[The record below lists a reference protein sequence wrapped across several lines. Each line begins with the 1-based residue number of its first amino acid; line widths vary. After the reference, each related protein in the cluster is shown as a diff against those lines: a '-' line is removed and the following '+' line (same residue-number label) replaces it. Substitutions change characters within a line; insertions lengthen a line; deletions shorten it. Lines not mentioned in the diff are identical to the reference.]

1 MIRIATLGPEGT
13 FAERAA
19 LAYAKES
26 KKDYRIILYPSI
38 ADVFAAAGKECDM
51 GVVPVE
57 NMLEGYVQITLDLL
71 LSTDLAIAGELILPV
86 RFSFVSTA
94 KTMGEVKKVYV
105 QFITQGQCRKFL
117 DSLRP
122 DVNIVT
128 TESNGVSLEQIK
140 KDLPGEAAIVPQ
152 HSAADP
158 ERFGLVVGDVTDHAE
173 SRTRF
178 IVLSG
183 EHVPFDFDP
192 QKAYKTSIVILEVA
206 DRPGALY
213 AILKEFAER
222 KINLTSIMSRPTKLA
237 LGHYHFFIDID
248 GRYPEEEPLKAALDE
263 ISAVNKVKILG
274 SYAKAAAG

>member
-19 LAYAKES
+19 LAYAAEL
-26 KKDYRIILYPSI
+26 KKDCRIILYPSI
-38 ADVFAAAGKECDM
+38 ADVFAEAGKECDM
-51 GVVPVE
+51 GVVPIE
-57 NMLEGYVQITLDLL
+57 NMLEGYVRVTLDLL
-71 LSTDLAIAGELILPV
+71 LATELTISGELILPV
-86 RFSFVSTA
+86 RFSFVSNE
-94 KTMGEVKKVYV
+94 KTGEDVKKVYV

-117 DSLRP
+117 GSLRP

-128 TESNGVSLEQIK
+128 TESNGASLEQVRK
-140 KDLPGEAAIVPQ
+140 GLPGEAAIVPQ
-152 HSAADP
+152 HSATDP
-158 ERFGLVVGDVTDHAE
+158 GRFGLVVEDVTDHAE

-178 IVLSG
+178 IVLSR
-183 EHVPFDFDP
+183 EHVPFDP

-237 LGHYHFFIDID
+237 LGHYHFFIDIG
-248 GRYPEEEPLKAALDE
+248 GRHPEEEPLKSALDE
-263 ISAVNKVKILG
+263 ISAINKVKILG
-274 SYAKAAAG
+274 SYPKAPEG

>member
-19 LAYAKES
+19 LAYAAEL
-26 KKDYRIILYPSI
+26 KKDCRIILYPSI
-38 ADVFAAAGKECDM
+38 SDVFAAAGKECDM
-51 GVVPVE
+51 GVVPIE
-57 NMLEGYVQITLDLL
+57 NMLEGYVQVTLDLL
-71 LSTDLAIAGELILPV
+71 LTTKLTMAGELILPV
-86 RFSFVSTA
+86 RFSFVA
-94 KTMGEVKKVYV
+94 NEKTLEEVKKVYV
-105 QFITQGQCRKFL
+105 QFVTQGQCRTFL
-117 DSLRP
+117 DSLLP

-128 TESNGVSLEQIK
+128 TESNGASLEQVTK
-140 KDLPGEAAIVPQ
+140 GLPGEGAIVPQ
-152 HSAADP
+152 HSAADR

-183 EHVPFDFDP
+183 EHLSFEP

-206 DRPGALY
+206 DKPGALY

-248 GRYPEEEPLKAALDE
+248 GRYPEEEPLKSALDE

-274 SYAKAAAG
+274 SYPKAAAG